1 MKSRII
7 GIVILVACVLSGCF
21 FVTKGPYTFRQEFDQ
36 IVKIEILEKEQ
47 DLSDLSD
54 YDPARVK
61 VLKTLDITEHRA
73 FIDDLLKV
81 EGSRVGLDPATG
93 FGDHII
99 RITYRNGEI
108 ELIGAYNNGYIPT
121 DGRLRSDCYGMNK
134 EQFYDLLSRVLGE
147 EITEPTWG

>member
-7 GIVILVACVLSGCF
+7 GIVILVACILSGCF

-36 IVKIEILEKEQ
+36 IVKIEILEREQ
-47 DLSDLSD
+47 GADE

-73 FIDDLLKV
+73 FIDDLMKV
-81 EGSRVGLDPATG
+81 EGSRVGLNSASG
-93 FGDHII
+93 FGKHII

-108 ELIGAYNNGYIPT
+108 ELIGVYNNGYVSV
-121 DGRLRSDCYGMNK
+121 DGRLHVDCYGMDK
-134 EQFYDLLSRVLGE
+134 DQFYDFLSRVLGE
-147 EITEPTWG
+147 EITEPTLG